1 MHEQQSK
8 LAEISLFQDSKKK
21 EKEKSRKNASS
32 SSESASPRREFTAHF
47 KACVA
52 SAREDVSKRRKDA
65 LIARL
70 GGTAVTSLAR
80 YANIGMIAWP
90 LPVQIKI
97 LCS

>member
-21 EKEKSRKNASS
+21 KKDKSRKNASS

-80 YANIGMIAWP
+80 YANTSIGMIAQP
-90 LPVQIKI
+90 VPVQV
-97 LCS
+97 

>member
-1 MHEQQSK
+1 M
-8 LAEISLFQDSKKK
+8 FQDSKKK
-21 EKEKSRKNASS
+21 KGKSRKSALS

-52 SAREDVSKRRKDA
+52 SAREDVSKRRKDE

-80 YANIGMIAWP
+80 YIRQCWEDCSARVCVCIGSF
-90 LPVQIKI
+90 QTFE
-97 LCS
+97 